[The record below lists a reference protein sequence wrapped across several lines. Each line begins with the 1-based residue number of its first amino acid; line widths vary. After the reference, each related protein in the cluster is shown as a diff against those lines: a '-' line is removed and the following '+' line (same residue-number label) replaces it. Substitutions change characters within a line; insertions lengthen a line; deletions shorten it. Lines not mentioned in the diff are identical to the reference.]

1 MCIRD
6 RDIGAGSACAGFYDD
21 CLCASCIDSAGKYW
35 GLSVS
40 YTHLDVYKRQRNTP
54 FSGWLYFGGRGGSGC
69 SVQRAGLYE
78 LYKGAK

>member
-1 MCIRD
+1 MEFQIHDLKSNRNVFRTLIIVETIVVCYFQWQLKNRSSERI
-6 RDIGAGSACAGFYDD
+6 
-21 CLCASCIDSAGKYW
+21 
-35 GLSVS
+35 VS
-40 YTHLDVYKRQRNTP
+40 NGVILR